1 MLCYG
6 LLCYAMGCY
15 AMLWDVMLCYAML
28 CYAITSI
35 MNAALFRFDKVHC
48 QKEMI
53 RNEYVDENDVNTSQR
68 NWYTANTQH
77 FQEWSS
83 RIYEL

>member
-1 MLCYG
+1 MLWVVMLCYG
-6 LLCYAMGCY
+6 
-15 AMLWDVMLCYAML
+15 ML

-53 RNEYVDENDVNTSQR
+53 RNEYVDENDVNTSQ
-68 NWYTANTQH
+68 
-77 FQEWSS
+77 
-83 RIYEL
+83 